1 MDLNQIIDG
10 CKNYDPKAQKT
21 LFERYSKMLFHLSL
35 KYCRSFADAQDNTQ
49 DSFIT
54 IYHKIHQFKGRGSFE
69 GWMKRIVIHHAI
81 DRYRTEI
88 KTAMEESPA
97 VWLTEET
104 EIEDPEIFTMEDLI
118 RMIQELPDQY
128 RLVFSLYE
136 MEHYSHAEIGT
147 LLQISEGTSRSN
159 LSRAKQ
165 ILKSKIEQFSL
176 HHKNH
181 GT

>member
-1 MDLNQIIDG
+1 MDLNQIIHG
-10 CKNYDPKAQKT
+10 CKNYNPNAQKT
-21 LFERYSKMLFHLSL
+21 LFEIYSKTLFHLSL

-54 IYHKIHQFKGRGSFE
+54 IYHKIHQFHGKGSFE
-69 GWMKRIVIHHAI
+69 GWMKRIVINHAI
-81 DRYRTEI
+81 DRYRAEI
-88 KTAMEESPA
+88 KTVTEEIPA
-97 VWLTEET
+97 VWLTEEP
-104 EIEDPEIFTMEDLI
+104 EIEDHETFPMEDLI

-128 RLVFSLYE
+128 RLVFSLFE
-136 MEHYSHAEIGT
+136 MEHYSHAEIGS

-165 ILKSKIEQFSL
+165 LLKSKIEQFSL

>member
-1 MDLNQIIDG
+1 MLALVKRYIDCPHIAEEVLNDG
-10 CKNYDPKAQKT
+10 YLRIFKCLPQYNY
-21 LFERYSKMLFHLSL
+21 S
-35 KYCRSFADAQDNTQ
+35 
-49 DSFIT
+49 
-54 IYHKIHQFKGRGSFE
+54 GSFE